1 MHTDRLRRSL
11 TILAAA
17 GTLAAAGCRTA
28 PQGIDAA
35 APAAQGATPAGAAS
49 GEPTGDAAAGLAA
62 ADAAGGVVPMEP
74 SPPPAD
80 PSMPADEF
88 ARTVARSDLQQV
100 ALGTLAMQHGES
112 QDVRDLGQRMSTNHT
127 AIQVIVGKA
136 AAKQGIA
143 LPTALD
149 GDDAATAERLGA
161 LRGAEFDQAYM
172 MFMAGETARM
182 LALYRW
188 QYDNCTN
195 ADLKPF
201 AMQTMPIIA
210 VHARV
215 ADELNKVVNKEA
227 LRLAAER
234 KAAEAQAA
242 AQKKAEEEAAAAA
255 AAAKKKPT
263 RKPTRRS
270 TSSSS
275 QG

>member
-1 MHTDRLRRSL
+1 MQTH
-11 TILAAA
+11 LAVLPAV
-17 GTLAAAGCRTA
+17 TLAAVAML
-28 PQGIDAA
+28 
-35 APAAQGATPAGAAS
+35 AAS
-49 GEPTGDAAAGLAA
+49 GCVSAPKA
-62 ADAAGGVVPMEP
+62 ADAAPPTDGAVAADPAASGAGAQPGDAAGPAAAAAILEP
-74 SPPPAD
+74 APPPED
-80 PSMPADEF
+80 PSMPADQF
-88 ARTVARSDLQQV
+88 AQAVVRSDLQQI
-100 ALGTLAMQHGES
+100 ALGTLAAQHGEA
-112 QDVRDLGQRMSTNHT
+112 QEVRDLGQRMSTNHT
-127 AIQVIVGKA
+127 AIQVIVAKA
-136 AAKQGIA
+136 AAKQGMS

-149 GDDAATAERLGA
+149 GDDAAAVERLGA

-195 ADLKPF
+195 ADIKPF

-242 AQKKAEEEAAAAA
+242 AQRKAEEEAAAAA

-270 TSSSS
+270 STSSS

>member
-1 MHTDRLRRSL
+1 MQIHLPV
-11 TILAAA
+11 IPAV
-17 GTLAAAGCRTA
+17 TLAAVAMLSAAGCVSA
-28 PQGIDAA
+28 PKPVDASRSPDGSVAAEPAAGGAA
-35 APAAQGATPAGAAS
+35 AQPVDATGAVAGAAIL
-49 GEPTGDAAAGLAA
+49 EPA
-62 ADAAGGVVPMEP
+62 
-74 SPPPAD
+74 PPPED

-127 AIQVIVGKA
+127 AIQVIVAKA

-149 GDDAATAERLGA
+149 GDDAATVERLGA
-161 LRGAEFDQAYM
+161 LRGAEFDEAYL
-172 MFMAGETARM
+172 MFMSGETARM

-242 AQKKAEEEAAAAA
+242 AQRKAEEEAAAAA

-270 TSSSS
+270 SPSS

>member
-1 MHTDRLRRSL
+1 MQTDDLRRNL

-17 GTLAAAGCRTA
+17 AILATTGCRTA
-28 PQGIDAA
+28 PQGIDAG
-35 APAAQGATPAGAAS
+35 APAAEGAPAAGATA
-49 GEPTGDAAAGLAA
+49 GEPTGDGGAGVAA
-62 ADAAGGVVPMEP
+62 ADAATGAAPMEP
-74 SPPPAD
+74 TPPPAD

-112 QDVRDLGQRMSTNHT
+112 QDVRDLGQRLSTNHT

-149 GDDAATAERLGA
+149 GDDAAAVERLGA

-172 MFMAGETARM
+172 MLMAGETARM

-242 AQKKAEEEAAAAA
+242 AQRKAEEEAAAAA

-270 TSSSS
+270 STSSS

>member
-1 MHTDRLRRSL
+1 MKTDDLRRNL

-17 GTLAAAGCRTA
+17 ATLAVAGCRTA
-28 PQGIDAA
+28 PKGVDAG
-35 APAAQGATPAGAAS
+35 APAAEGAPAAGATT
-49 GEPTGDAAAGLAA
+49 GEPTGDGGAGMAAT
-62 ADAAGGVVPMEP
+62 DAANGVVPMEP
-74 SPPPAD
+74 APPPAD

-88 ARTVARSDLQQV
+88 ARAVVRSDLQQI

-143 LPTALD
+143 LPTALE
-149 GDDAATAERLGA
+149 GDDSATVERLGA
-161 LRGAEFDQAYM
+161 LRGAEFDQAYT

-263 RKPTRRS
+263 RKPARRS
-270 TSSSS
+270 SSSSS

>member
-1 MHTDRLRRSL
+1 MQTH
-11 TILAAA
+11 LAVLPAV
-17 GTLAAAGCRTA
+17 TLAAVAML
-28 PQGIDAA
+28 
-35 APAAQGATPAGAAS
+35 AAS
-49 GEPTGDAAAGLAA
+49 GCVSAPKA
-62 ADAAGGVVPMEP
+62 ADAAPPTDGAVAADPAASGAGAQPGDAAGPAAGAAILEP
-74 SPPPAD
+74 APPPED
-80 PSMPADEF
+80 PSMPADQF
-88 ARTVARSDLQQV
+88 AQAVVRSDLQQI
-100 ALGTLAMQHGES
+100 ALGTLAAQHGEA
-112 QDVRDLGQRMSTNHT
+112 QEVRDLGQRMSTNHT
-127 AIQVIVGKA
+127 AIQVIVAKA
-136 AAKQGIA
+136 AAKQGMS

-149 GDDAATAERLGA
+149 GDDAAAVERLGA

-270 TSSSS
+270 SSSS

>member
-1 MHTDRLRRSL
+1 MQTH
-11 TILAAA
+11 LAVLPAV
-17 GTLAAAGCRTA
+17 TLAAVAML
-28 PQGIDAA
+28 
-35 APAAQGATPAGAAS
+35 AAS
-49 GEPTGDAAAGLAA
+49 GCVSAPKA
-62 ADAAGGVVPMEP
+62 ADAAPPTDGAVAADPAASGAGAQPGDAAGPAAAAAILEP
-74 SPPPAD
+74 APPPED
-80 PSMPADEF
+80 PSMPADQF
-88 ARTVARSDLQQV
+88 AQAVVRSDLQQI
-100 ALGTLAMQHGES
+100 ALGTLAAQHGEA
-112 QDVRDLGQRMSTNHT
+112 QEVRDLGQRMSTNHT
-127 AIQVIVGKA
+127 AIQVIVAKA
-136 AAKQGIA
+136 AAKQGMS

-149 GDDAATAERLGA
+149 GDDAAAVERLGA

-242 AQKKAEEEAAAAA
+242 AQRKAEEEAAAAA

-270 TSSSS
+270 STSSS

>member
-1 MHTDRLRRSL
+1 MQTH
-11 TILAAA
+11 LAVLPAV
-17 GTLAAAGCRTA
+17 TLAAVAML
-28 PQGIDAA
+28 
-35 APAAQGATPAGAAS
+35 AAS
-49 GEPTGDAAAGLAA
+49 GCVSAPKA
-62 ADAAGGVVPMEP
+62 ADAAPPTDGAVAADPAASGAGAQPGDAAGPAAAAAILEP
-74 SPPPAD
+74 APPPED
-80 PSMPADEF
+80 PSMPADQF
-88 ARTVARSDLQQV
+88 AQAVVRSDLQQI
-100 ALGTLAMQHGES
+100 ALGTLAAQHGEA
-112 QDVRDLGQRMSTNHT
+112 QEVRDLGQRMSTNHT
-127 AIQVIVGKA
+127 AIQVIVAKA
-136 AAKQGIA
+136 AAKQGMS

-149 GDDAATAERLGA
+149 GDDAAAVERLGA

-270 TSSSS
+270 SSSS

>member
-1 MHTDRLRRSL
+1 MGECHDAGLFLFSPEGKLVRVLFGIEFDPKTLRLGLVEASQCKLGGVWDHMLLACYTYDANAKSYVMGARRVMKAGGAVTAVGLGLFLRRL
-11 TILAAA
+11 W
-17 GTLAAAGCRTA
+17 
-28 PQGIDAA
+28 
-35 APAAQGATPAGAAS
+35 
-49 GEPTGDAAAGLAA
+49 
-62 ADAAGGVVPMEP
+62 
-74 SPPPAD
+74 
-80 PSMPADEF
+80 
-88 ARTVARSDLQQV
+88 
-100 ALGTLAMQHGES
+100 
-112 QDVRDLGQRMSTNHT
+112 
-127 AIQVIVGKA
+127 KA
-136 AAKQGIA
+136 ERRGIA

-149 GDDAATAERLGA
+149 GDDAAEVERLGA

-263 RKPTRRS
+263 RKPARRS
-270 TSSSS
+270 SSSS

>member
-1 MHTDRLRRSL
+1 MQTDHLRRFL
-11 TILAAA
+11 PILAAA
-17 GTLAAAGCRTA
+17 SILAAPGCRTA
-28 PQGIDAA
+28 PKGVDAA
-35 APAAQGATPAGAAS
+35 APAAEGAP
-49 GEPTGDAAAGLAA
+49 AAAATAGKPSGDGAPGVAA
-62 ADAAGGVVPMEP
+62 ADAATGAAPMEP
-74 SPPPAD
+74 TPPPAD

-88 ARTVARSDLQQV
+88 ARTVARSDLQQI
-100 ALGTLAMQHGES
+100 ALGTLSMQHGES

-149 GDDAATAERLGA
+149 GDDATAVERLGA
-161 LRGAEFDQAYM
+161 LRGTEFDQAYM
-172 MFMAGETARM
+172 MLMAGETARM

-195 ADLKPF
+195 ADIKPF

-242 AQKKAEEEAAAAA
+242 AQRKAEEVAAAAA

-270 TSSSS
+270 STSSS

>member
-1 MHTDRLRRSL
+1 MQTDDLRRNL

-17 GTLAAAGCRTA
+17 ATLAVAGCRTA
-28 PQGIDAA
+28 PKGVDAG
-35 APAAQGATPAGAAS
+35 APAAEGAPAAGATAGDPS
-49 GEPTGDAAAGLAA
+49 GDGGAGVAA
-62 ADAAGGVVPMEP
+62 ADAATGAVPMEP
-74 SPPPAD
+74 APPPAD

-88 ARTVARSDLQQV
+88 ARAVARSDLQQV

-112 QDVRDLGQRMSTNHT
+112 QDVRDLGQRLSTNHT

-149 GDDAATAERLGA
+149 GDDAAEVERLGA

-172 MFMAGETARM
+172 MLMAGETARM

-242 AQKKAEEEAAAAA
+242 AQRKAEEEAAAAA

-270 TSSSS
+270 SSSSS

>member
-1 MHTDRLRRSL
+1 MQTNLPVL
-11 TILAAA
+11 PAVTLAAA
-17 GTLAAAGCRTA
+17 AMLAAAGCVSA
-28 PQGIDAA
+28 PKVADAA
-35 APAAQGATPAGAAS
+35 PSPDGTVAAEPAASGAAAQPGDAAGAVAGAAIL
-49 GEPTGDAAAGLAA
+49 EPA
-62 ADAAGGVVPMEP
+62 
-74 SPPPAD
+74 PPPED
-80 PSMPADEF
+80 PSMPADQF
-88 ARTVARSDLQQV
+88 AQAVARSDLQQV
-100 ALGTLAMQHGES
+100 ALGTLAMQHAQS

-136 AAKQGIA
+136 AAKQSIA

-149 GDDAATAERLGA
+149 GDDAATVERLGA

-270 TSSSS
+270 SSSS